1 MPVAASDMK
10 LIEATTM
17 PTSDSTSSVGG
28 AIDGGDTEIS
38 SATVGQVHYTMA
50 SNASGGGDKVRYSK
64 IFDKNDHATD
74 TVNNYVVWIE
84 NAIDTLGTAN
94 TLSFQS
100 ASSSDDDT
108 KEMFIQGFSSGGAAQ
123 SEAVEMDGTTQVTS
137 SLSYTGRVR
146 CILRLVSTGATS
158 NAAGDIDIEFD
169 SSTVGTIPAGLYS
182 ATGEIDIALASA
194 LDDSATIADPTTAPS
209 GPSFT
214 RPRTQAGG
222 LTTDGGTGTIEA
234 QEAQGIWSR
243 WTLPELML
251 PYSTIQCSI
260 VGYGEPA

>member
-17 PTSDSTSSVGG
+17 PASFSTASVGG
-28 AIDGGDTEIS
+28 AIGSTEIS
-38 SATVGQVHYTMA
+38 SATVGQVHFTMA
-50 SNASGGGDKVRYSK
+50 SNASGGGAKVQYSK
-64 IFDKNDHATD
+64 IFDKNNHATD

-94 TLSFQS
+94 TISF
-100 ASSSDDDT
+100 ASSSASDDST
-108 KEMFIQGFSSGGAAQ
+108 KKMTVQGFSSGGAAQ
-123 SEAVEMDGTTQVTS
+123 TEDVTMNGTSTVTT

-158 NAAGDIDIEFD
+158 NAAGDITATFD
-169 SSTVGTIPAGLYS
+169 ASTVGVMPAGLYS
-182 ATGEIDIALASA
+182 LTGEIDIALEAA
-194 LDDSATIADPTTAPS
+194 LDGSATIADASTAPS
-209 GPSFT
+209 GPTFT

-222 LTTDGGTGTIEA
+222 LTTDAGTGTLEA

-251 PYSTIQCSI
+251 PYSSIQCSI